1 MLKKH
6 TKFNLLFAIIF
17 FLQLLAEYHQLV
29 RLRAV
34 TKPMIV
40 LSLMLLLC
48 VVTKLKGR
56 FHKRLFA
63 GLVFAL
69 SGDVLLMQASV
80 APVYFTYGLAAFLV
94 CHLCYISAFYLD
106 FRSAPELDKKGAR
119 LAIALCAVFSIGFY
133 FYIRPHL
140 GSMRLQVLAYT
151 IVISLMLMMAA
162 FRNMRVNRSSFLLI
176 MTGAIL
182 FYLSDSLLAFNK
194 FVLSFNHAGVL
205 IMATYMAAQYLIVM
219 GAADR
224 KLIHKN

>member
-6 TKFNLLFAIIF
+6 TKFNLLFAFIF

-34 TKPMIV
+34 SKPMIV
-40 LSLMLLLC
+40 LSLMLLIC
-48 VVTKLKGR
+48 VTTKLKGR
-56 FHKRLFA
+56 FHKRIFA

-69 SGDVLLMQASV
+69 AGDILMMQV
-80 APVYFTYGLAAFLV
+80 TTDLVYFNYGLAAFLI
-94 CHLCYISAFYLD
+94 CHFCYISAFYLD
-106 FRSAPELDKKGAR
+106 FRSAPELDKKGAK
-119 LAIALCAVFSIGFY
+119 LAIALCALCSIGFY

-140 GSMRLQVLAYT
+140 GPMRLQVLTYT

-162 FRNMRVNRSSFLLI
+162 FRNRRVNRSSFLLI

-182 FYLSDSLLAFNK
+182 FYLSDALLAFNQ
-194 FVLSFNHAGVL
+194 FVQRFDHAALLV
-205 IMATYMAAQYLIVM
+205 IATYMAAQYLIVM